1 MKRILQSILLTVLLV
16 AGADITFAG
25 PNAFFTEPVSPG
37 AAMAG
42 DMQSQSLVISGRV
55 TAAESG
61 TGEPESLPGVSIS
74 IKGTSAGTVTDED
87 GKYTI
92 EVPSAESILVFSFIG
107 YSPEEV
113 TVGNKSVIDVT
124 MTPDIIALG
133 EILVV
138 GYGEQRK
145 LTSTGAFSSVKG
157 EDLARAPVAGVSNA
171 LIGMTPGV
179 QAIQTS
185 GEFGN
190 DKADIRI
197 RGIATLNTSGAD
209 PLILVDGVQ
218 RENFNGIDLNEI
230 ESINILKDASATAV
244 FGVRGANGV
253 ILITTKQGKPGKPKV
268 SFTSNVAML
277 QPSILPKL
285 LNAHDYAV
293 LRNEAEVNEGL
304 APSFSDEDIRLYA
317 TGEDP
322 IFHPNKN
329 WIDETIKDHSFQQNY
344 NVNISGGTEKVRYFT
359 SLGYFNQSGGYYKP
373 EQSFGFPFKHDYDR
387 YNMRMNFDYDVNKDL
402 QVSLKLGNQISNN
415 SVPNGGAW
423 GAFDKATASSPMS
436 SPGFVDGKYISEV
449 RGFPAGVPH
458 YNPWA
463 QPGPTSAGGAF
474 VTDQF
479 ANTLTT
485 NLSVKYRLDRIT
497 EGLSVRAMGAYDTYY
512 NKEGVRYKYFPTY
525 TALKDPNDPTHAIIY
540 RNSEDGPFHDLS
552 EGIKE
557 GNDINNKWRKIYA
570 EAAIDYSRVFNDV
583 HTVSGLILG
592 NAQKGYY
599 PGLQQQLPAGYL
611 GLVGRVT
618 YDYDSR
624 YMGEFNMGYNG
635 SENFPVGKRF
645 GFFPSFS
652 LGWIPSNESFFPEN
666 RWITFMKVRGS
677 YGVVGNDKVGFDR
690 YLYETY
696 PYLLGYGGYQ
706 QTVFGTAGLDM
717 ARLQMYKE
725 GRLGNPNVTWER
737 SRKGNIGVELKFIE
751 DKLSLTADYF
761 QEKRDNILWKLN
773 TVPET
778 VWITPPPANIG
789 KVDNHGYEIQIGFN
803 DKINTFSYWVK
814 GAYSFARNKIV
825 YQDEPTQP
833 EPWMQKTGQPIGQY
847 FGLTFEGFYN
857 SWDEINDPNRP
868 KSQWEGPGLQPGDM
882 KYKDLDGDN
891 MITVEDMGPIGYSNW
906 PEVTYSFSMGASW
919 NGFDFSVLFQGSANV
934 SVMYASKAAYPFTA
948 GWGPAHEWNLE
959 RWSAE
964 RYENGEKITYPRIQ
978 LDPNPNTDHNY
989 QPSSFW
995 VQDGS
1000 FLRLKNAE
1008 IGYRFSPGFLSK
1020 IGVGSMRIYASGNN
1034 LFTWTGIKYQM
1045 DPDARE
1051 LWGRVYP
1058 PMRVFNAGVNFQF

>member
-25 PNAFFTEPVSPG
+25 PGTFFTEP
-37 AAMAG
+37 AFTEALHN
-42 DMQSQSLVISGRV
+42 QSLTVSGRV
-55 TAAESG
+55 TATDSG
-61 TGEPESLPGVSIS
+61 TGQGESLPGVSIS
-74 IKGTSAGTVTDED
+74 IKGTSAGTVTDGE
-87 GKYTI
+87 GKYTL
-92 EVPSAESILVFSFIG
+92 EVPSAESVLVFSFIG
-107 YSPEEV
+107 YTTEEV
-113 TVGNKSVIDVT
+113 RVGNMAVIDMT

-133 EILVV
+133 EIIVV

-145 LTSTGAFSSVKG
+145 LTSTGAFSSVTG
-157 EDLARAPVAGVSNA
+157 EELAKAPVAGVSNA
-171 LIGMTPGV
+171 LIGMTPGI
-179 QAIQTS
+179 QAIQSS

-197 RGIATLNTSGAD
+197 RGIATLNKAGAD

-218 RENFNGIDLNEI
+218 RENFNSIDLNEI
-230 ESINILKDASATAV
+230 ETINILKDASATAV

-253 ILITTKQGKPGKPKV
+253 ILITTKQGKPGKPRV

-293 LRNEAEVNEGL
+293 LRNEAEANEGL
-304 APSFSDEDIRLYA
+304 TPSFSDEDIRLYA
-317 TGEDP
+317 SGEDP

-329 WIDETIKDHSFQQNY
+329 WINEMIKDHSFQQSY

-387 YNMRMNFDYDVNKDL
+387 YNMRMNFDFDVTDDL
-402 QVSLKLGNQISNN
+402 LVSLKLGNQISNN
-415 SVPNGGAW
+415 SVPNGGGY

-449 RGFPAGVPH
+449 RGLPAGVQH

-474 VTDQF
+474 ITDQF
-479 ANTLTT
+479 ANTLNT
-485 NLSVKYRLDRIT
+485 NLSLKYRLDRIT
-497 EGLSVRAMGAYDTYY
+497 QGLSVRAMGAYDTYY
-512 NKEGVRYKYFPTY
+512 NKTGVRYKNFPTY
-525 TALKDPNDPTHAIIY
+525 TALRNPSDPANPIIY
-540 RNSEDGPFHDLS
+540 RNAEDGPYYTMS
-552 EGIKE
+552 EAIRE
-557 GNDINNKWRKIYA
+557 GDNVNDKWRKVYA

-592 NAQKGYY
+592 NVQKGYY
-599 PGLQQQLPAGYL
+599 PGLQQQLPAAYL
-611 GLVGRVT
+611 GLVARVT
-618 YDYDSR
+618 YDYKSR
-624 YMGEFNMGYNG
+624 YLGEVNMGYNG
-635 SENFPVGKRF
+635 SENFPVGKRY

-652 LGWIPSNESFFPEN
+652 LGWIATNESFFPEN

-677 YGVVGNDKVGFDR
+677 YGEVGNDKVGFDR
-690 YLYETY
+690 YLYQTY
-696 PYLLGYGGYQ
+696 PYLLGNGGYQ
-706 QTVFGTAGLDM
+706 AAVFGQAGLNM

-725 GRLGNPNVTWER
+725 GKLGNPNVTWER
-737 SRKGNIGVELKFIE
+737 AQKGNIGLELKFLE
-751 DKLSLTADYF
+751 DKLSVTADYF
-761 QEKRDNILWKLN
+761 QEKRNDILWNLY
-773 TVPET
+773 TIPEM
-778 VWITPPPANIG
+778 VQIQAPPANIG
-789 KVDNHGYEIQIGFN
+789 KVENSGYEIQVGFN
-803 DKINTFSYWVK
+803 DNINEFNYWLK
-814 GAYSFARNKIV
+814 GTYSFARNKII
-825 YQDEPTQP
+825 YQDE
-833 EPWMQKTGQPIGQY
+833 EPRAYEWMRRTGQPIDQY

-857 SWDEINDPNRP
+857 SWDEINDPARP
-868 KSQWEGPGLQPGDM
+868 KSQWEGTGLQPGDM
-882 KYKDLDGDN
+882 KYKDRNGDN

-906 PEVTYSFSMGASW
+906 PQVTYSFSMGASW
-919 NGFDFSVLFQGSANV
+919 KGFDFSVLFQGSAQV

-978 LDPNPNTDHNY
+978 LDPNPATDHNY
-989 QPSSFW
+989 QASSFW

-1000 FLRLKNAE
+1000 YLRLKNAE

-1020 IGVGSMRIYASGNN
+1020 IGISSMRIYTSGNN
-1034 LFTWTGIKYQM
+1034 LYTWTGIKYRM

-1058 PMRVFNAGVNFQF
+1058 PMRVYNAGVNFQF